1 MENSPCI
8 DVFKCFYIILY
19 HVHIHQ
25 QAKTWGGAV
34 ILLWLICPLR
44 HKTISKLHFLCRALW
59 IATSDWRILHRTYCH
74 WLTERKR
81 IKLTC
86 PREKVDHV
94 LIFDVSAFQ
103 DKIGGIL
110 LILIRYWCSTRNTS
124 NQHLWGM
131 FACVWLP
138 EGIIKLHKWR
148 FPKMGILE
156 KSSKIRPVEIWKPW
170 FWGSK
175 TF

>member
-1 MENSPCI
+1 MLNAKDYPH
-8 DVFKCFYIILY
+8 VTKRGNGQLPMYRCFYIILY
-19 HVHIHQ
+19 NDHLHQ

-44 HKTISKLHFLCRALW
+44 HKTISKLHFLRRALW

-103 DKIGGIL
+103 DKIGGTIDFDTVL
-110 LILIRYWCSTRNTS
+110 VPLETFQTSIYGGCSLAFDYRRVSS
-124 NQHLWGM
+124 N
-131 FACVWLP
+131 F
-138 EGIIKLHKWR
+138 
-148 FPKMGILE
+148 
-156 KSSKIRPVEIWKPW
+156 
-170 FWGSK
+170 
-175 TF
+175 T